1 MVCIC
6 VEKVFMEV
14 SGCVVVVVIVL
25 SDVSGKV
32 GGVVGN
38 IFGFIFV
45 NGMLGKLEFKVMLG
59 RWEGIV
65 FGKLIE
71 WFFFVRMYLIV
82 WIILLL

>member
-1 MVCIC
+1 MLVCVC
-6 VEKVFMEV
+6 VEKVEV
-14 SGCVVVVVIVL
+14 SGCVVVVVMVL
-25 SDVSGKV
+25 SDVSCKV

-71 WFFFVRMYLIV
+71 
-82 WIILLL
+82 